1 VNLVNAVFGQL
12 AGNNA
17 AGARFFKTQLGMR
30 VQIPEDCFHFVC
42 CCGNNWQNMHVFDPL
57 DGGTSALDTS
67 GWFQLM
73 VSADGFGA

>member
-1 VNLVNAVFGQL
+1 
-12 AGNNA
+12 
-17 AGARFFKTQLGMR
+17 MR
-30 VQIPEDCFHFVC
+30 VQIPEDCFHFIC

-73 VSADGFGA
+73 VSADGFG